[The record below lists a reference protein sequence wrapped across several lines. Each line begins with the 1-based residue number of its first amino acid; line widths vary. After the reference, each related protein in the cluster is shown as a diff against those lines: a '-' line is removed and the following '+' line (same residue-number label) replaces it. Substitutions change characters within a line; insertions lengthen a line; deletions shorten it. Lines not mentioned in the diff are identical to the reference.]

1 MLTDAERLLV
11 GRWYRTFFRY
21 TVYMTPSP
29 LSSPHKRHVGCK
41 VENRTPNLVINV
53 RIPINAIGG
62 ITEPITKDRAPGDD
76 LSS

>member
-41 VENRTPNLVINV
+41 VENRTSNLVMNV
-53 RIPINAIGG
+53 RINERICKRYKGTNNEGPHTRG
-62 ITEPITKDRAPGDD
+62 
-76 LSS
+76 